1 MSARRSAVLALL
13 LLAAGC
19 ATRYVPSERMRKRA
33 ASMDPADAANLFA
46 DSFGRTLKGEG
57 LCRAP
62 FGFGAP
68 EPSVTMD
75 GFSLPA
81 WRKGEELGRKQEG
94 GKTLVSYR
102 KVPYVETRRYAEIA
116 QIGVLRDAR
125 KGCAT
130 QVPLGQQAVSL
141 RGRGGPIVIAV
152 AFDALD
158 DLLAALMVLAPKATL
173 VEAEEP

>member
-1 MSARRSAVLALL
+1 MSARRTAALALL

-19 ATRYVPSERMRKRA
+19 AARYVPSERMRKRA

-68 EPSVTMD
+68 EPSVTLD

-102 KVPYVETRRYAEIA
+102 KVPYVETRRFADIGEIA
-116 QIGVLRDAR
+116 VLRDAQ

-130 QVPLGQQAVSL
+130 KVPLGQQALSL
-141 RGRGGPIVIAV
+141 RGGGGPIVIAV

-158 DLLAALMVLAPKATL
+158 DLLAALTVLAPRAAI
-173 VEAEEP
+173 VEAEKP